1 MSYMTLFAD
10 RITGERP
17 IETGTCPGIIK
28 IILLRDLRTREFR
41 LCWRAPLIL
50 ITCAGILTGNVESS
64 SQVQFLFSP
73 AKLPF
78 KSKVARGFLRR

>member
-1 MSYMTLFAD
+1 MSYTRLFAG
-10 RITGERP
+10 RIIGERP
-17 IETGTCPGIIK
+17 IETGTWPAIIK
-28 IILLRDLRTREFR
+28 IIFLRDLWTE
-41 LCWRAPLIL
+41 
-50 ITCAGILTGNVESS
+50 NVESS